1 MAEFLSLLSVGFGLL
16 LWLMYRRHD
25 QQVLRD
31 RAALLSETGKVLR
44 VTQTQRDRAG
54 FPQLLGEFSGSKVA
68 LRLEVDNLTP
78 RKLPIMWLHITLLR
92 QKGATGSLD
101 VLVRPQPSDVFSPG
115 WNWNKSV
122 TPLKSWPQHAR
133 YSSQGSVPA
142 LQAIDNDVR
151 TIFADQHAKE
161 LLITP
166 ESVRLTYLVRQADR
180 GHYLLLRTA
189 DFDMQPVDPA
199 EIAACLRQLQ
209 TLMLNLDGVQCDE
222 AA

>member
-1 MAEFLSLLSVGFGLL
+1 MTAFLSVLSVGFGLL
-16 LWLMYRRHD
+16 LWLMYRRHH
-25 QQVLRD
+25 QQVLQD
-31 RAALLSETGKVLR
+31 RSTLLSDSDKVLS
-44 VTQTQRDRAG
+44 VTQTQTDRAG
-54 FPQLLGEFSGSKVA
+54 FPQLLGEFGGHTVA

-78 RKLPIMWLHITLLR
+78 RKLPIMWLHLTLLR
-92 QKGATGSLD
+92 PARSTGSLD
-101 VLVRPQPSDVFSPG
+101 ILVRPQPSDVFSPG
-115 WNWNKSV
+115 WNWLKTV

-133 YSSQGSVPA
+133 YSSQGTVPP

-151 TIFADQHAKE
+151 TIFADQYAKE

-189 DFDMQPVDPA
+189 DFDMQPIDSA
-199 EIAACLRQLQ
+199 EIGACLRQLQ